1 MKEHVEVR
9 PSRNSNIELL
19 RILAMFL
26 IVLGH
31 ASMWSDIAVDSMPFG
46 WNRYFLRVTHVGD
59 IGANIFILI
68 SGYCMSKAKF
78 SWKKVLSL
86 VAEVVLYSLGIAA
99 IFAICT
105 RASFDWNGMLR
116 SVMPITNK
124 TYWFISVYLIIYI
137 FSPYINKMVDVIEFK
152 SFSLLLIILTCCWIL
167 SPTFLQ
173 SDTGGFLLE
182 HMLLVYLLGAY
193 LRKLEEWKCFAKRR
207 IGQILIFSSLVIMC
221 LAAYIFDL
229 PIYAGTYTPYSMFDA
244 RTLPTV
250 ALAIGMV
257 LVMIDLPFRS
267 TRWVN
272 SISSCVF
279 GVYLIHEHPLM
290 REWIWETVFPLK
302 EYVFSDLLFVVCI
315 GKAIGVYV
323 VCMLVDM
330 ARKGAIKGL
339 CCGLQHGRYIHCR

>member
-1 MKEHVEVR
+1 MRKIDEAYQFIKEYITEKDFPPTIR
-9 PSRNSNIELL
+9 EIGE
-19 RILAMFL
+19 A
-26 IVLGH
+26 LGV
-31 ASMWSDIAVDSMPFG
+31 SSTSTVS
-46 WNRYFLRVTHVGD
+46 Y
-59 IGANIFILI
+59 
-68 SGYCMSKAKF
+68 
-78 SWKKVLSL
+78 
-86 VAEVVLYSLGIAA
+86 
-99 IFAICT
+99 
-105 RASFDWNGMLR
+105 
-116 SVMPITNK
+116 
-124 TYWFISVYLIIYI
+124 
-137 FSPYINKMVDVIEFK
+137 
-152 SFSLLLIILTCCWIL
+152 
-167 SPTFLQ
+167 
-173 SDTGGFLLE
+173 
-182 HMLLVYLLGAY
+182 Y